1 MAKRSTTYMPQ
12 VIATDLPQEDLELV
26 KMYMR
31 GAQIL
36 HKNNT
41 KRHSGVDIFIRL

>member
-1 MAKRSTTYMPQ
+1 MAKPPTTCMPQ
-12 VIATDLPQEDLELV
+12 VIATDLPQEDLELF

-31 GAQIL
+31 GAQIS

-41 KRHSGVDIFIRL
+41 KRHSGVDILICL